1 MAYLDP
7 ECFAHWIPNNFIIF
21 IGGYLADIIIVAN
34 VGVRQTH
41 KEPARPAFN
50 NLPKKFNG

>member
-7 ECFAHWIPNNFIIF
+7 ECFAHWIPTNFIIF
-21 IGGYLADIIIVAN
+21 IGGYLAD
-34 VGVRQTH
+34 VGVRETH